1 MGVENL
7 LLVDYSKSRF
17 RVDFGWKWKLLDAIE
32 GNMEICN
39 LR

>member
-1 MGVENL
+1 MGVENVL
-7 LLVDYSKSRF
+7 LGDYNESRF
-17 RVDFGWKWKLLDAIE
+17 RMDFGWKWKLLDARE